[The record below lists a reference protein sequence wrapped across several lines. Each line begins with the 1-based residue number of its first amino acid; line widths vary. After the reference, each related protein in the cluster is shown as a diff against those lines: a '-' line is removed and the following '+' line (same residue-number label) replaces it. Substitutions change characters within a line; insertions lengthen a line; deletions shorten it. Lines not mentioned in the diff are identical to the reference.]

1 MGMSLPYFLLA
12 AFPHSLHRLPKPGP
26 WMGKLRVI
34 LGALLAATALWLV
47 SILLTQI
54 GHPIWRPAPAASP
67 SAIDWVPFD
76 AEKAHAL
83 VAAGNAVFVDV
94 TADWCVTC
102 KYNER
107 IVLHDA
113 DVIHAFRQENIVMMQ
128 ADWTRHDNAI
138 TEYLKQFGRAGIP
151 FYALYRPG
159 HAPVVFSEF
168 LTKRK
173 VLAAL
178 QAAAEGG
185 M

>member
-1 MGMSLPYFLLA
+1 
-12 AFPHSLHRLPKPGP
+12 
-26 WMGKLRVI
+26 
-34 LGALLAATALWLV
+34 
-47 SILLTQI
+47 
-54 GHPIWRPAPAASP
+54 
-67 SAIDWVPFD
+67 
-76 AEKAHAL
+76 
-83 VAAGNAVFVDV
+83 
-94 TADWCVTC
+94 
-102 KYNER
+102 
-107 IVLHDA
+107 
-113 DVIHAFRQENIVMMQ
+113 MMQ

-159 HAPVVFSEF
+159 HAPVVFSVF